1 MPRKL
6 KDGYNVGLWE
16 KTSYGLYFF
25 GQNIFYGLV
34 AFNVQTL
41 YSDAGITAA
50 TVALILLITKIWDA
64 VNDPIFG
71 IFIDKIRFKKGRF
84 LPWLRISL
92 PFIAITSIWMF
103 ALPYN
108 GSMTL
113 KIIWATASYVAWD
126 MSYTLCDV
134 PIFVLPMSM
143 TDNIKERTGIL
154 SIGRYLGGIGIM
166 GTMVVVPTIQAKLG
180 WLMTGLVL
188 SILGALFCLPICL
201 SGKER
206 HIVRPTKE
214 VTLKQMFQYVASNKY
229 LLIFYLSLFICNLTN
244 FGLSMG
250 IFFARYNL
258 GNQALASII
267 SMSSVLPMLI
277 IGAIIPLLIRKIDKF
292 HMFFFSC
299 VSTGVLGLVRYFVG
313 YSNFTVFM
321 VMAMI
326 QGITSSAWGILL
338 YMFTPDCLEYGTYH
352 SGKRAEGSAASIQTF
367 FVKLMGSVSGPLA
380 MIIIAAFG
388 FVAGEDAVQPETAKQ
403 GIWLC
408 MTVFPA
414 IGLAIGLL
422 LLRTYKLRDKDVQ
435 IMAKYNNGL
444 INKEEADAQLAA
456 KYGPAAVLDE
466 MTITSDA

>member
-25 GQNIFYGLV
+25 GQNIFYGLI
-34 AFNVQTL
+34 AYNVQTF

-50 TVALILLITKIWDA
+50 TVALILLVTKIWDA

-71 IFIDKIRFKKGRF
+71 VLIDKIRFKKGRF
-84 LPWLRISL
+84 LPWLRLSL
-92 PFIAITSIWMF
+92 PFIAVTSIIMF
-103 ALPYN
+103 ALPYS

-113 KIIWATASYVAWD
+113 KVIWATASYVAWD

-154 SIGRYLGGIGIM
+154 SVGRYLGTVGIM
-166 GTMVVVPTIQAKLG
+166 GTMMIVPAVEARLG
-180 WLMTGLVL
+180 WFKTGFAL
-188 SILGALFCLPICL
+188 SVLGALFCLPICL

-206 HIVRPTKE
+206 HIVRPANE
-214 VTLKQMFQYVASNKY
+214 VTLKQMFQYVAGNKY

-244 FGLSMG
+244 FGTSMS

-258 GNQALASII
+258 GNQGLGSVIMMA
-267 SMSSVLPMLI
+267 SVLPMLV
-277 IGAIIPLLIRKIDKF
+277 IGAIIPMLIRKIDKF
-292 HMFFFSC
+292 HLFYFS
-299 VSTGVLGLVRYFVG
+299 VIGSGAMNLIRYFVG
-313 YSNFTVFM
+313 YGNFTVY
-321 VMAMI
+321 MAMAFV
-326 QGITSSAWGILL
+326 QGVLFSAWGILV

-367 FVKLMGSVSGPLA
+367 FAKLMGSVSGPLA
-380 MIIIAAFG
+380 MLIIGAFG
-388 FVAGEDAVQPETAKQ
+388 FVAGEGAVQTEAAKQ

-414 IGLAIGLL
+414 FGLVIGLL
-422 LLRTYKLRDKDVQ
+422 LLRNYKLRDKDVQ
-435 IMAKYNNGL
+435 VMAKYNNGL
-444 INKEEADAQLAA
+444 ISKEEADEQLAA

-466 MTITSDA
+466 MTVTSAV